1 MKTFELIRKLQKLD
15 PELEIIMCDK
25 GIMRS
30 IDTATMETVDHS
42 WIHPGESAGNLR
54 NVIILRTNKNW

>member
-1 MKTFELIRKLQKLD
+1 MKTFELIRKLQNLD
-15 PELEIIMCDK
+15 PELEVIMCDK

-42 WIHPGESAGNLR
+42 WIHPEESAGNLR
-54 NVIILRTNKNW
+54 NVIILRTK